1 MLKPLFKKLVIA
13 TWVVLVVGC
22 SEPIDIEASQ
32 QHFYEHEENFRQLS
46 NGACAFADENRINF
60 FRYPL
65 DVNDENAEEFEKAF
79 DELEGLLA
87 AVDSELI
94 VIQDFVDANCELFV
108 LIAGT
113 SFLGEGSSL
122 GYVYQPIE
130 LGEYEYTEDFFSA
143 DQIAHREANRT
154 RGEDVKFSID
164 LKGGWYLRYHLYP

>member
-1 MLKPLFKKLVIA
+1 MLKLLFKKLVIA

-32 QHFYEHEENFRQLS
+32 QHFFEHEENFRQLS
-46 NGACAFADENRINF
+46 NAACVFA
-60 FRYPL
+60 
-65 DVNDENAEEFEKAF
+65 
-79 DELEGLLA
+79 
-87 AVDSELI
+87 
-94 VIQDFVDANCELFV
+94 DANCELFV

-164 LKGGWYLRYHLYP
+164 LKDGWYLQYHLYP